1 MADVFTVYLTRRG
14 SSGDAPHTS
23 LTLPATPYQVLD
35 AFERIGAAHERDVY
49 ARIEDY
55 PGMESLGKR
64 MDYLGEIRDMTA
76 LAEKI
81 SAMNDAQRTALRG
94 LVEMEAKKSDQPLPI
109 TRVLDLAYS
118 TECCHVVDA
127 CNDEELGRFYA
138 ENGFIPGLDD
148 IPDDVFEM
156 LDFEQIGRETRLAE
170 GGMFVERS
178 YDSPGGYVVRHSDLK
193 QAPPVPTSLPRPD
206 YIFRFA
212 IQTFWDQ
219 KNTAILDLPASQERL
234 DDALQKLNA
243 SSWDEVVFIDY
254 DGAIPE
260 LPSVCEW
267 IEGIEELIKLAE
279 ALKPVMESGQLPK
292 FKAVLEA
299 TRCSSPD
306 VTRLAERLDEYV
318 FSPNLRSER
327 DVALSELRCMLDDE
341 TMELLL
347 PHLDAEGFGRA
358 IAENQNAVQTPYGL
372 VERQDGGPIQGPE
385 QQGYEMGVTMQ

>member
-1 MADVFTVYLTRRG
+1 
-14 SSGDAPHTS
+14 
-23 LTLPATPYQVLD
+23 
-35 AFERIGAAHERDVY
+35 
-49 ARIEDY
+49 
-55 PGMESLGKR
+55 
-64 MDYLGEIRDMTA
+64 
-76 LAEKI
+76 
-81 SAMNDAQRTALRG
+81 
-94 LVEMEAKKSDQPLPI
+94 MEAKKSDQPLPI